1 MATCD
6 LANPRALARRARL
19 LGPRGAAALAGR
31 TEAEALAGLEAAA
44 PWGAA
49 WRRAVD
55 HGEDPLA
62 AADAVLVAA
71 AAAAARDAERLLAGR
86 ALAAFRAALLLDAA
100 AELKAV
106 LRGVAAGEPADRA
119 TARALPLPGL
129 SAIALRAVATAPL
142 DRAPEVLA
150 TAGSPLAAP
159 LRAAVEAKG
168 AEPGLQHFEAALDRA
183 TAALALHAAAGR
195 GPDAAVARRAIALRA
210 DHANAALLLALG
222 ATPLAAEWLVPG
234 AVPAAVWLRAG
245 AAPAGD
251 RPEAVARAL
260 GGRRGPPA
268 PEELV
273 DPARA
278 EAVLAALRDRAIAR
292 EARAEPLTVAVPLAW
307 VAAARAEARLVRLA
321 LRGAAFGL
329 APGDLLDLLEG

>member
-31 TEAEALAGLEAAA
+31 TESEALAGLEAA
-44 PWGAA
+44 PWGGA

-55 HGEDPLA
+55 HGEDPFA
-62 AADAVLVAA
+62 AADAVLATA
-71 AAAAARDAERLLAGR
+71 AAAAAREVERLLAGR

-129 SAIALRAVATAPL
+129 SEAALRAVAAAPL
-142 DRAPEVLA
+142 DRAPEALA
-150 TAGSPLAAP
+150 ATGSPLAEP
-159 LRAAVEAKG
+159 LRAAVAATG
-168 AEPGLQHFEAALDRA
+168 AEPGLLHFEAALDRA
-183 TAALALHAAAGR
+183 AAALAVQAAAGR
-195 GPDAAVARRAIALRA
+195 GPDATVARRAIARRA

-222 ATPLAAEWLVPG
+222 AAPLAAEWLVPG
-234 AVPAAVWLRAG
+234 GAVSAGAWLRAG
-245 AAPAGD
+245 ASPADD

-260 GGRRGPPA
+260 GGRRGPPSA
-268 PEELV
+268 EELV

-278 EAVLAALRDRAIAR
+278 EAALAALRDRAIAR

-307 VAAARAEARLVRLA
+307 VAAARAEARHVRLA